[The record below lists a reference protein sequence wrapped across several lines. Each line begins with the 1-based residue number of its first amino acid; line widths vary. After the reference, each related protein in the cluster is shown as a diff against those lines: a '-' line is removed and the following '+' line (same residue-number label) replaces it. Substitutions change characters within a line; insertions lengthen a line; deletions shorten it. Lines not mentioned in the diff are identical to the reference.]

1 MKRKLIQMAGKTMVV
16 SLPAE
21 WVKKYGLK
29 KGEEVNLEE
38 RDRTL
43 AISTDK
49 NLSIKKTTLDVRP
62 LKISGRRVM
71 AALYKRGYDEIEVL
85 YDKPQEL
92 EEIKKALSLEAMN
105 FEIIKQTKDR
115 CTIKSIAEATHEE
128 FDNILRRT
136 FLVLNSMI
144 EEIHEGLIAKD
155 KKKIEEAKE
164 YEKTN
169 NKFTHFCRRSLNKRG
184 YKNYEITSIMYTIV
198 EQLEN
203 VADELKFL
211 CDFLISEDLKKLKI
225 SEETNNL
232 FNDVK
237 AFTNHFYELFYNFD
251 LEKAEKFTQ
260 ERKKIIETAR
270 ELFMKKPNKE
280 VKIIHHLMN
289 TTQRIFEMFGPLLAT
304 KL

>member
-1 MKRKLIQMAGKTMVV
+1 MKRKLIQMAGKTLVV
-16 SLPAE
+16 SLPSE

-29 KGEEVNLEE
+29 KGEEIDLEE
-38 RDRTL
+38 KGETL
-43 AISTDK
+43 SISTYK
-49 NLSIKKTTLDVRP
+49 NMSIKKTRLDVRP

-85 YDKPQEL
+85 YDKPKEL
-92 EEIKKALSLEAMN
+92 EEIKKALNLEAMN
-105 FEIIKQTKDR
+105 FEIIEQTKDH
-115 CTIKSIAEATHEE
+115 CIIKSIAEATHEE

-136 FLVLNSMI
+136 FLVLNSMV
-144 EEIHEGLIAKD
+144 EEIQDGLISKD

-164 YEKTN
+164 HEKTN
-169 NKFTHFCRRSLNKRG
+169 NKFTHFCRRSLNKKG
-184 YKNYEITSIMYTIV
+184 YKNYEITAIMYTII

-211 CDFLISEDLKKLKI
+211 CDFLISEDLKKLKV
-225 SEETNNL
+225 SEETCKL
-232 FNDVK
+232 FDDVK

-260 ERKKIIETAR
+260 ERKEIIQR
-270 ELFMKKPNKE
+270 SQELFMKKPNKE

-289 TTQRIFEMFGPLLAT
+289 TTQRIFEMFGPFLAT

>member
-1 MKRKLIQMAGKTMVV
+1 MGGKTMVV
-16 SLPAE
+16 SLPSN

-29 KGEEVNLEE
+29 KGEEVDLEE

-49 NLSIKKTTLDVRP
+49 NLSVRKTTLDVRL

-136 FLVLNSMI
+136 FLVLNSML
-144 EEIHEGLIAKD
+144 EEIHEGLIAQD

-164 YEKTN
+164 HEKTN

-184 YKNYEITSIMYTIV
+184 YKNYEITSIMYTII

-225 SEETNNL
+225 SEDTNKL
-232 FNDVK
+232 FNDVN

-260 ERKKIIETAR
+260 ERKKIIEIAR

-289 TTQRIFEMFGPLLAT
+289 TTQRIFEMLGPLLAT

>member
-1 MKRKLIQMAGKTMVV
+1 MKRKLIQMAGKTIVV
-16 SLPAE
+16 SLPSE

-29 KGEEVNLEE
+29 KGDEIDLEE
-38 RDRTL
+38 RDRSLLINT
-43 AISTDK
+43 SK
-49 NLSIKKTTLDVRP
+49 NISIKKTVLDVRP
-62 LKISGRRVM
+62 LKVSGRRVM

-85 YDKPQEL
+85 YDKPQQL
-92 EEIKKALSLEAMN
+92 DEIKKALNLEAMN
-105 FEIIKQTKDR
+105 FEIVEQTKSH
-115 CTIKSIAEATHEE
+115 CIIKSIAEATHEE

-144 EEIHEGLIAKD
+144 EEIQEGLISKD

-164 YEKTN
+164 HENTN

-184 YKNYEITSIMYTIV
+184 YKNYEITSIMYTII

-211 CDFLISEDLKKLKI
+211 CDFLISEDLKKLKV
-225 SEETNNL
+225 SKETL
-232 FNDVK
+232 DLLNDTKVY
-237 AFTNHFYELFYNFD
+237 TNHFYELFYNFS
-251 LEKAEKFTQ
+251 LEKSEKFAE
-260 ERKKIIETAR
+260 ERKKIIEASKK
-270 ELFMKKPNKE
+270 LFMEKSNKE

-289 TTQRIFEMFGPLLAT
+289 VTQRVFEMFGPFLAT